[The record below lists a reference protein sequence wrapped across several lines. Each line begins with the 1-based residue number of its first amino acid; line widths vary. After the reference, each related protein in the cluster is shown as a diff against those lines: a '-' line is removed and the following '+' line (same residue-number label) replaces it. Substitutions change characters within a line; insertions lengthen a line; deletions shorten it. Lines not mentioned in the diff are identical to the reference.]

1 MPAYDHQSAVGS
13 GPAHEPTDAGIEE
26 LTARLREL
34 EQDPAYAHFG
44 FGAEITDKTDTTGEW
59 WVLFTYD
66 RPAGKSFAPYYF
78 AGIYNDEA
86 GLNDL
91 LSRLESAVMDGI
103 ADTVHEDI
111 AEFLEEEEQKH
122 AARVIAGHGNWIRAY
137 EPFEK

>member
-1 MPAYDHQSAVGS
+1 MPAYDHQNAVGS
-13 GPAHEPTDAGIEE
+13 GPAHEPQDGGIEE

-34 EQDPAYAHFG
+34 EQEPAYAHFG

-66 RPAGKSFAPYYF
+66 RPAGKTFAPYYF

-91 LSRLESAVMDGI
+91 LARFEAAIALSYGESDPVLD
-103 ADTVHEDI
+103 
-111 AEFLEEEEQKH
+111 FLEEEEQKH

-137 EPFEK
+137 EPFKN